1 MSRAR
6 IALGLVLVAAASASA
21 QSLPPI
27 TKTKESAT
35 RAVQAT
41 NAHTATMTADQ
52 GTPPASPTA
61 AAPARADTGSAG
73 LATQTSSGT
82 TAVPKTAERPAPAPF
97 EREVFDYQSGGRR
110 DPFVSLM
117 STGDLRPVITDLQ
130 VVGIVFDEAGRGSVA
145 ILKDLSN
152 KEQYRVRV
160 GQSIGRN
167 RVARIDTKSVTF
179 TIEEFGFSRQETL
192 ALVDPNKA
200 RTQ

>member
-6 IALGLVLVAAASASA
+6 IALGLVLLAAGSASA

-27 TKTKESAT
+27 SQTKESAR
-35 RAVQAT
+35 RAVEAT
-41 NAHTATMTADQ
+41 NAHTTAMTTEQ
-52 GTPPASPTA
+52 GSPSTPAKPGSTT
-61 AAPARADTGSAG
+61 RADSGG
-73 LATQTSSGT
+73 LATQTSSGSA
-82 TAVPKTAERPAPAPF
+82 AVPKTSERPAPAPF

-117 STGDLRPVITDLQ
+117 TSGDLRPVITDLQ
-130 VVGIVFDEAGRGSVA
+130 VIGIVFDEDGRNSVA

-152 KEQYRVRV
+152 KDQYRVRV
-160 GQSIGRN
+160 GQSVGRI